1 MKSEDKIKLVTP
13 TADLSEEIEDF
24 RRDFLTVG
32 GSMDGCGPLRRF
44 EKSADW
50 LAWLEMMSSEETVPP
65 GKVPTV
71 QFIAVRE
78 RDGKMVGVLE
88 IRRRFN
94 DYLEKYAGHIGY
106 SVRPSERRRG
116 YGTQMLRLSLPV
128 CAELG
133 LCRVLVCCLTDN
145 EGSRKIITACGGV
158 YESTVHEPDRNID
171 LERYWID
178 TVI

>member
-44 EKSADW
+44 EKAADW
-50 LAWLEMMSSEETVPP
+50 LAWLKMMSSEETVPP

-71 QFIAVRE
+71 QFAAVRE
-78 RDGKMVGVLE
+78 SDGKMVGVLE
-88 IRRRFN
+88 IRRRLN
-94 DYLEKYAGHIGY
+94 DHLEKYAGHIGY

-116 YGTQMLRLSLPV
+116 YGTQMLRLALPI
-128 CAELG
+128 CAKLG

>member
-1 MKSEDKIKLVTP
+1 MKSEYKIKLVTP

-32 GSMDGCGPLRRF
+32 GSMDGCGPLHRF
-44 EKSADW
+44 EKAADW
-50 LAWLEMMSSEETVPP
+50 LAWLGMMSSEETVPP

-71 QFIAVRE
+71 QFAAVRE
-78 RDGKMVGVLE
+78 SDGKMVGVLE

-94 DYLEKYAGHIGY
+94 DYIEKYAGHIGY

-116 YGTQMLRLSLPV
+116 YGTQMLRLALPI
-128 CAELG
+128 CAKLG
-133 LCRVLVCCLTDN
+133 LSRVLVCCLTDN

>member
-1 MKSEDKIKLVTP
+1 MKIKDEIKLVTP
-13 TADLSEEIEDF
+13 TVDYSDEIENY

-32 GSMDGCGPLRRF
+32 GSMDGCGSLRRF
-44 EKSADW
+44 EKACDW

-106 SVRPSERRRG
+106 SVRPWDGYCICVLLSAEYCGILDMQNAAPGTGDLTVVRAAAKRG
-116 YGTQMLRLSLPV
+116 SYRHSG
-128 CAELG
+128 
-133 LCRVLVCCLTDN
+133 
-145 EGSRKIITACGGV
+145 II
-158 YESTVHEPDRNID
+158 
-171 LERYWID
+171 
-178 TVI
+178 

>member
-32 GSMDGCGPLRRF
+32 GSMDGCGSLRRF
-44 EKSADW
+44 EKAADW
-50 LAWLEMMSSEETVPP
+50 LDWLKMMSSEETVPP

-78 RDGKMVGVLE
+78 RDGKIVGVLE

-94 DYLEKYAGHIGY
+94 DYIEKYAGHIGY

-116 YGTQMLRLSLPV
+116 YGTQMLRLALPI
-128 CAELG
+128 C
-133 LCRVLVCCLTDN
+133 
-145 EGSRKIITACGGV
+145 GSRKIITACGGV

>member
-44 EKSADW
+44 EKAADW
-50 LAWLEMMSSEETVPP
+50 LDWLKMMSSEETVPP

-78 RDGKMVGVLE
+78 RDGL
-88 IRRRFN
+88 
-94 DYLEKYAGHIGY
+94 D
-106 SVRPSERRRG
+106 
-116 YGTQMLRLSLPV
+116 
-128 CAELG
+128 
-133 LCRVLVCCLTDN
+133 
-145 EGSRKIITACGGV
+145 GGPAK
-158 YESTVHEPDRNID
+158 S
-171 LERYWID
+171 
-178 TVI
+178 